1 MLRNNEEHL
10 KRVLDV
16 SGALVGI
23 VFTCPI
29 LVIAGLL
36 ILIEDGGPWLFRQT
50 RIGKNGR
57 PFCILKIRTM
67 KVGAEKQLNQVL
79 PLNILKG
86 PAYKI
91 PNDPRITRVG
101 KFLRRWSLDEMPQF
115 FNVLGGEMS
124 LVGPRPEQAWVVDK
138 YSDEQCQRLAVKPGL
153 TGLMQINGRGLL
165 EDDERFRLDMA
176 YVENCSVLND
186 LGILV
191 KTIPVVLSGKGAF

>member
-1 MLRNNEEHL
+1 MLRNKAERL
-10 KRVLDV
+10 KRVLDIT
-16 SGALVGI
+16 GALVGI
-23 VFTCPI
+23 VLTCPV
-29 LVIAGLL
+29 LVVAGLL
-36 ILIEDGGPWLFRQT
+36 ILIEDGGPLLFRQT

-67 KVGAEKQLNQVL
+67 KVGAEKQLDQVL

-101 KFLRRWSLDEMPQF
+101 RFLRRWSLDEMPQF
-115 FNVLGGEMS
+115 FNVLHGEMS
-124 LVGPRPEQAWVVDK
+124 LVGPRPEQPWVVDK
-138 YSDEQCQRLAVKPGL
+138 YSDEQRRRLAVKPGL

-186 LGILV
+186 LGILF
-191 KTIPVVLSGKGAF
+191 KTIPVILSGKGAF